1 MEEKSFLKEL
11 KSLYIYQRIFNFIGI
26 ENLEIKLFI
35 HSKYFQKKLKLT
47 LYDYQKAYLNKI
59 VKNITDYLSS
69 DDSLFD
75 KDYLNIKFKNDIMN
89 YNITKSI
96 FQNYLD
102 DIFKNLN
109 EKENFKIDIFSPF
122 FEFLCQ
128 KEYFEKLFTIR
139 VNLIKYENLVKEYK
153 IIFNKLNEYKYEYS
167 SIDFI
172 IDDNTDINS
181 WKNYNIDF
189 NKIKKL
195 NIFEIDKDIRK
206 KYITNAAGFNDKN
219 FKKLIINFLNCKYF
233 QNNLNHLRIDI
244 NFHYPSIQFSL
255 NDFNNFINLEKLIL
269 NKIVFSKSYDHF
281 LALNNLKELELIQC
295 KNIFFDENSCMNLKK
310 ISLKQSS
317 NINSPFLLKFP
328 KLEICELNI
337 HTDKS
342 KENDYLNISFIDFS
356 SCKNLKIFEGSDN
369 EFLQIKNLYD
379 LNLEK
384 IKLYSNFKKAKT
396 IINIIN
402 KLLNPKLKNTY
413 TYFIINKTNLKNLN
427 NILPDLFIEYQKKDK
442 IENLL
447 NFLLNIIFV
456 NDEYTYD
463 KFITIIGY
471 PSLVV
476 KPISSDK
483 NQNWPLFGESLINGN
498 INEEIYEYLTT
509 NHREKNMCLLEI
521 LFPSKYNNIE
531 TNDNKKF
538 NRVKKIKISEEY
550 KKIILTKIINECF
563 GENNNYALFKYI
575 YLMPSRSLLYHNLYE
590 EIKLYSNKEINF
602 DKFKAKEQ
610 KFIKHIEQEISH
622 TIKILKNNNEQN
634 GINNKINTEFKC
646 YDEQIKNFLGFNSDI
661 IPGQIIKEEIRLLVK
676 SNNCAL
682 YRIDYFTKYFNTDIL
697 RKSLLH
703 NDDGDAALK
712 ENKNI
717 LDTNNEID
725 KCEKNIDIEVNKE
738 EVIIY
743 DILEKNENNF
753 IKDIS
758 NNKFILLNNNA
769 IKDKN
774 DIKKTL
780 ARYIFLNKA
789 NQDKAF
795 NSNIKKMKKL
805 IELNNFIPDFI
816 CDIVGKNNYQNF
828 YNINRIRSDLPFVEF
843 DNITVNIYFDYLED
857 S

>member
-1 MEEKSFLKEL
+1 M
-11 KSLYIYQRIFNFIGI
+11 
-26 ENLEIKLFI
+26 
-35 HSKYFQKKLKLT
+35 
-47 LYDYQKAYLNKI
+47 
-59 VKNITDYLSS
+59 
-69 DDSLFD
+69 
-75 KDYLNIKFKNDIMN
+75 
-89 YNITKSI
+89 
-96 FQNYLD
+96 
-102 DIFKNLN
+102 
-109 EKENFKIDIFSPF
+109 
-122 FEFLCQ
+122 
-128 KEYFEKLFTIR
+128 
-139 VNLIKYENLVKEYK
+139 
-153 IIFNKLNEYKYEYS
+153 
-167 SIDFI
+167 
-172 IDDNTDINS
+172 
-181 WKNYNIDF
+181 
-189 NKIKKL
+189 
-195 NIFEIDKDIRK
+195 
-206 KYITNAAGFNDKN
+206 
-219 FKKLIINFLNCKYF
+219 
-233 QNNLNHLRIDI
+233 
-244 NFHYPSIQFSL
+244 
-255 NDFNNFINLEKLIL
+255 
-269 NKIVFSKSYDHF
+269 
-281 LALNNLKELELIQC
+281 ALNNLKELELIQC

-753 IKDIS
+753 INDIS